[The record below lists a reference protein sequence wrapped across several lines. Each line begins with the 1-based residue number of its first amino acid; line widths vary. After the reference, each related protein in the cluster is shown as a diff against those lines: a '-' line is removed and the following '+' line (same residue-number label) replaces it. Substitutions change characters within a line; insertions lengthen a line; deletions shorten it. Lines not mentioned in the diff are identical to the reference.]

1 MQWGF
6 GNCLALVLPILLVAT
21 VVVKYDNWYE
31 VIGCTVTDW
40 YWYWL
45 HWYWPFYKPA
55 SPLFLFLAFEARYSH
70 QNPQSSSLL
79 CKTHFLLSIALFS
92 DQSKQSN
99 YASWLA
105 SQWNTFILPSWV
117 AASSRF
123 TIDQLTIQ
131 YLLLPFTTQIQ
142 IHIKV
147 QSKIQNKINAQIQI
161 KIHEQSG
168 STSWPFNTCFHLQ
181 LHLHLHPCMQLH
193 TAQVFPSLISDIL
206 EQSTKIL
213 DQWLLYMYSHSP
225 YEQLVV
231 IVGTHIVLM
240 SN

>member
-70 QNPQSSSLL
+70 QNPQSNSLL

-92 DQSKQSN
+92 HQSKQSN
-99 YASWLA
+99 SA

-147 QSKIQNKINAQIQI
+147 QSKIQNKTNAQIQI

-168 STSWPFNTCFHLQ
+168 STSWPFNTCFHLH

-193 TAQVFPSLISDIL
+193 TAQVFPVSTQTYWSSPLKYWTSD
-206 EQSTKIL
+206 
-213 DQWLLYMYSHSP
+213 YCRC
-225 YEQLVV
+225 
-231 IVGTHIVLM
+231 THIVLM
-240 SN
+240 SNQWLF